1 MAIGSTAAILGGA
14 AISGAASLA
23 SASSASGA
31 AKDAA
36 RAQSQGIDKQI
47 AFQQDAF
54 NAQNRLLAP
63 TRQIGFGAQDMLSR
77 LFLGT
82 GSPLAQSAF
91 ETGTPSQGAV
101 PDILGPNAGQTV
113 TGGQGATTL
122 VGNAGGD
129 TLNALGEAKLQNLVA
144 AEVGTPESIRANLL
158 NQPQYTTP
166 GQVAPVATVDAGSDA
181 PGTFQPGSEE
191 FDFSGFY
198 ESPGYQ
204 FRLEEGNKALENRL
218 AASGRLD
225 SGAGTKDFIRFNQ
238 GMASDE
244 FNNFTNQL
252 FNLAGFGQTANQSTA
267 NALQN
272 TGNQVGQAFANQGT
286 VQASGIVGAANAQS
300 NALAGLPGAF
310 ASGAQIGRNFAAP
323 SNPNVLLSQQAAF
336 DVANNPGIF

>member
-1 MAIGSTAAILGGA
+1 MAIGSSAAILGAAALSAGA
-14 AISGAASLA
+14 GLA

-36 RAQSQGIDKQI
+36 RVQARGIDNQI
-47 AFQQDAF
+47 AFQQEAF

-77 LFLGT
+77 MFLGT

-113 TGGQGATTL
+113 TGTQAVAQPTTGQP
-122 VGNAGGD
+122 
-129 TLNALGEAKLQNLVA
+129 TLNAAGEAKFQNLVA

-204 FRLEEGNKALENRL
+204 FRLEEGNKAIENRL

-252 FNLAGFGQTANQSTA
+252 FNLAGFGQTANQSTS

-310 ASGAQIGRNFAAP
+310 ASGAQIGQSFTQ
-323 SNPNVLLSQQAAF
+323 PNTNALLQQQAAF

>member
-47 AFQQDAF
+47 AFDQDVL

-63 TRQIGFGAQDMLSR
+63 TRQIGFGAQDILSR
-77 LFLGT
+77 MFLGT

-101 PDILGPNAGQTV
+101 PDIIGPNAGQAV
-113 TGGQGATTL
+113 TGVQQAPQTGQP
-122 VGNAGGD
+122 
-129 TLNALGEAKLQNLVA
+129 TLNAMGQQKLDTLLRVEAGREDDLTNM
-144 AEVGTPESIRANLL
+144 LL
-158 NQPQYTTP
+158 RQPGYTEQPQPQPT
-166 GQVAPVATVDAGSDA
+166 VAQEGSTA
-181 PGTFQPGSEE
+181 PGTFRPGSEP
-191 FDFSGFY
+191 FDFSSFY

-204 FRLEEGNKALENRL
+204 FRLSEGNKAIENRL

-225 SGAGTKDFIRFNQ
+225 SGSGTKDFVRFNQ
-238 GMASDE
+238 GMAADE

-252 FNLAGFGQTANQSTA
+252 FNLAGFGQTATQGTT
-267 NALQN
+267 NAL
-272 TGNQVGQAFANQGT
+272 GSSGIGQSLANQGT

-300 NALAGLPGAF
+300 QGFANLPGAL
-310 ASGAQIGRNFAAP
+310 ASGAQFGQNFSQPSLQQIAARDI
-323 SNPNVLLSQQAAF
+323 AA
-336 DVANNPGIF
+336 NPGIF

>member
-1 MAIGSTAAILGGA
+1 MGVEAIVGGV
-14 AISGAASLA
+14 ISGGLGLL
-23 SASSASGA
+23 SSSNASGA

-36 RAQSQGIDKQI
+36 RAQAAGIDKQI
-47 AFQQDAF
+47 AFQQDTF

-77 LFLGT
+77 MFLGT

-113 TGGQGATTL
+113 TGTQTVAQPTTGQP
-122 VGNAGGD
+122 
-129 TLNALGEAKLQNLVA
+129 TLNAAGEAKFQNLVA

-166 GQVAPVATVDAGSDA
+166 GQVAPVATTEAGSTA
-181 PGTFQPGSEE
+181 PGTFEPGSEE

-204 FRLEEGNKALENRL
+204 FRLEEGNKAIENRL

-300 NALAGLPGAF
+300 NELAGLPGAF

>member
-1 MAIGSTAAILGGA
+1 MGVEAIVGGV
-14 AISGAASLA
+14 ISGGLGLL
-23 SASSASGA
+23 SSSNASGA

-36 RAQSQGIDKQI
+36 RVQSQGIDKQI
-47 AFQQDAF
+47 AFQQEAF

-77 LFLGT
+77 MFLGT

-113 TGGQGATTL
+113 SGAQAVAQPTTGQP
-122 VGNAGGD
+122 
-129 TLNALGEAKLQNLVA
+129 TLNAAGEAKFQNLVA

-166 GQVAPVATVDAGSDA
+166 GQVAPVATVDAGSTA
-181 PGTFQPGSEE
+181 PGTFEPGSEE

-204 FRLEEGNKALENRL
+204 FRLEEGNKAIENRL